1 MHILFISQQ
10 WWPEHGVTQHRMNW
24 LVEGLHKRG
33 HTVSVVTSPP
43 HSPNGKLLSTDPEH
57 LKGSRS
63 VGPNEELI
71 YRTSFKEYTNHL
83 TSRLVDQT
91 IQMVGAIPTIKRAIT
106 EKTPDLIV
114 ATAPPIPAVINAYLA
129 HRKFSIPYVIDLRDA
144 WPDNDRYIAYT
155 DPSMPKPSLTRHT
168 GALALRSL
176 APIYAQAIRQSDGLI
191 TTSRTHGSELCA
203 RWGLRTLV
211 VRNLAGL
218 DLSREPLP
226 QRIVDDETL
235 KVLYMGNIG
244 RAQGLYSLLDT
255 MEILKKRHVPV
266 HLRLQGRGAHANFIH
281 QQASARGLNIEV
293 RKPIPSSE
301 IQKVYEQADTL
312 LVSLENWDSLE
323 MTIPSKL
330 FETMLT
336 GRHITCIAR
345 GATAKIVKDANVGD
359 VVNPGDVEGLA
370 NLWTRLQSNREL
382 LDTKGRGRAWLAANA
397 QPDSELEAAIDFLEA
412 TIE

>member
-1 MHILFISQQ
+1 
-10 WWPEHGVTQHRMNW
+10 MNW
-24 LVEGLHKRG
+24 LVEGLYKRG

-63 VGPNEELI
+63 VGPNGELI
-71 YRTSFKEYTNHL
+71 YRTGFREYTNHL
-83 TSRLVDQT
+83 ASRLIDQT
-91 IQMVGAIPTIKRAIT
+91 VQMAGAIPAIKRAIDD
-106 EKTPDLIV
+106 KTPDLIV
-114 ATAPPIPAVINAYLA
+114 ATAPPIPAVINAFIA
-129 HRKFSIPYVIDLRDA
+129 HQKFSIPYVIDLRDA

-155 DPSMPKPSLTRHT
+155 DPSMPKPSWTRHT

-176 APIYAQAIRQSDGLI
+176 APIYAQAIQQSDGLI
-191 TTSRTHGSELCA
+191 TTSHTHSSELCA
-203 RWGLRTLV
+203 RWGLRTLA

-218 DLSREPLP
+218 DLNRAPLP
-226 QRIVDDETL
+226 QRVPSDDTL
-235 KVLYMGNIG
+235 RVLYMGNIG
-244 RAQGLYSLLDT
+244 RAQGLHHLPDA
-255 MEILKKRHVPV
+255 MGILKKRNVPV
-266 HLRLQGRGAHANFIH
+266 HLRLQGRGAHIH
-281 QQASARGLNIEV
+281 YIRQQASAKGLNIEV
-293 RKPIPSSE
+293 RNPIPSSE

-345 GATAKIVKDANVGD
+345 GAAAKIVTEAKAGD
-359 VVNPGDVEGLA
+359 VVNPGDAEGLA
-370 NLWTRLQSNREL
+370 DLWTRLQANREL
-382 LDTKGRGRAWLAANA
+382 LDTKGQGRAWLATNA